1 MPGVLPYPYNGQNNI
16 INFVGA
22 RGKLS
27 FIELHT
33 IIFPGSWAH
42 RKGNIMGQCQIC
54 PHGIAVSSEIQRSFQ
69 IQVEVATSH
78 TGVYTNK
85 DYI

>member
-33 IIFPGSWAH
+33 IIFPISWAH
-42 RKGNIMGQCQIC
+42 RKGNKYYGS
-54 PHGIAVSSEIQRSFQ
+54 VSDLPTWSCSFVQNSKIVSDPGPGRS
-69 IQVEVATSH
+69 
-78 TGVYTNK
+78 VYITCWCI
-85 DYI
+85 Y